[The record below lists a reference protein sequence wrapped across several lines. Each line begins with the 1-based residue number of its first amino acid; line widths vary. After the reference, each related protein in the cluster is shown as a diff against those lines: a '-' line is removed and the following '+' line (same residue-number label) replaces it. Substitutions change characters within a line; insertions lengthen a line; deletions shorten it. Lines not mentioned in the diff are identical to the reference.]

1 MRIAPLFAVAL
12 TLSAPVLAQS
22 PVVTDNSTTAPAA
35 GLVTPGDQAVYEE
48 DMENWRAEVRA
59 INRANTYS
67 ADLYARQ
74 QRAYADAMRAWRIQ
88 VDDCRRGIGAACRAP
103 TPRPGD
109 FM

>member
-1 MRIAPLFAVAL
+1 MRTAPLFFAAM
-12 TLSAPVLAQS
+12 TLSLPAQAQS
-22 PVVTDNSTTAPAA
+22 PVVTDNPAAAPAA
-35 GLVTPGDQAVYEE
+35 GLIEPGDQAVYEE

-59 INRANTYS
+59 TNRANNYS

-88 VDDCRRGIGAACRAP
+88 VADCRRGITAACRAP